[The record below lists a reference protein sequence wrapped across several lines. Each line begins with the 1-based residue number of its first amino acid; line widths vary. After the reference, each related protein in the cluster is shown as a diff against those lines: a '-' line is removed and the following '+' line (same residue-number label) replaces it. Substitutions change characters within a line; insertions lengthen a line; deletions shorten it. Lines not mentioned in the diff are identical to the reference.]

1 MKEEVILKNGVRE
14 TGNFLMSTMVVLT
27 LLGKIQP
34 ALLAELS
41 KKCHD
46 PNHEIPANLLEEL
59 VRCELVDDDGNVSD
73 RVRNVVLAAVTV
85 KGNEVILD
93 DNPVLEPA

>member
-1 MKEEVILKNGVRE
+1 MEENVVLKNGVRE
-14 TGNFLMSTMVVLT
+14 TGMFLMSTMMVLVC
-27 LLGKIQP
+27 LGKIQP

-46 PNHEIPANLLEEL
+46 HDYKIPADSLEEL
-59 VRCELVDDDGNVSD
+59 AKCKLVDDDGNVSD

-85 KGNEVILD
+85 KGTEVILD
-93 DNPVLEPA
+93 DYPVLEPA